1 MDNDLKA
8 ILSLARRR
16 GSKYVKKEYS
26 TNEFSEQM
34 AELGIYMLEKVER
47 RNADKEERL
56 TLKELSE
63 IQQRVDHFRKAIFS
77 LKRSGLK

>member
-1 MDNDLKA
+1 MDNDLKT

-16 GSKYVKKEYS
+16 GSKYIKKDYS
-26 TNEFSEQM
+26 TDEFSEQM

-47 RNADKEERL
+47 RHNSLEERL
-56 TLKELSE
+56 SLKELSE